1 MSDPTP
7 PGYGPQDSNQPGQ
20 PGQPG
25 PYGQQPGGYGQAPGQ
40 PGGYGQPPGQPGGGY
55 GQPPAQPGG
64 GYGPPGQPGG
74 GYGQMPPPAGGFGP
88 PTQPN
93 PYGGPGG
100 APGADPYGFGY
111 GAPASHGELAT
122 WLPRVGAYLV
132 DSLIAGIPGAIGNIL
147 TSSSDGGGAAL
158 VGVLFSLIGLG
169 ITIWNRWIRA
179 GKTGQSIGKSLVGLR
194 LVDQTTASR
203 SAPARRS
210 CATSATSSTRSS
222 ATSASCSRCGTSS
235 GRPWPTRSSAPS
247 SRRSDALSRSVAG
260 VRCRSGAA
268 PQRRLQTRLRST
280 PYTSMTTPSPAVS
293 ARSFR
298 LLSRSRGSLTTLL
311 RSSAHARNW

>member
-1 MSDPTP
+1 VSDPTP

-194 LVDQTTASR
+194 LVDQTTGQPIGAGKAFLR
-203 SAPARRS
+203 DICHIVDAIICYIGFLFPLWDKQRQTLADKIV
-210 CATSATSSTRSS
+210 
-222 ATSASCSRCGTSS
+222 GTLV
-235 GRPWPTRSSAPS
+235 TK
-247 SRRSDALSRSVAG
+247 V
-260 VRCRSGAA
+260 
-268 PQRRLQTRLRST
+268 
-280 PYTSMTTPSPAVS
+280 
-293 ARSFR
+293 
-298 LLSRSRGSLTTLL
+298 
-311 RSSAHARNW
+311 